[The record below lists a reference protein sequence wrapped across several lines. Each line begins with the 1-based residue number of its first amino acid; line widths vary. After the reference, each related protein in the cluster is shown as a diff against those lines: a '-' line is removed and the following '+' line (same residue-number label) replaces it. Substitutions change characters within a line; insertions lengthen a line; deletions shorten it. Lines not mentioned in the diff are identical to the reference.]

1 MKLGVMGGTFD
12 PIHLGHLAAAEN
24 ARFYYDLDRVLFML
38 SAQPPHKEGQSITS
52 AHHRLKMLQLAVA
65 DNYRF
70 EVSTL
75 EMQREGASYTVD
87 TLKQLHREL
96 AEPHIYFLMGSDSLF
111 DLVTWYHYEE
121 IADLCT
127 LVSISRPGF
136 ANEEAYRALPETVR
150 AKTTIL
156 EVPGLEIS
164 STELKR
170 RLHQGEPVRYLLP
183 IAVEAYI
190 KEHNLYGKQGIID

>member
-24 ARFYYDLDRVLFML
+24 ARFYYNLDRVLFML
-38 SAQPPHKEGQSITS
+38 SAQPPHKEGQSVTS
-52 AHHRLKMLQLAVA
+52 AFHRLRMLELAVA
-65 DNYRF
+65 DNCHF

-75 EMQREGASYTVD
+75 EMRRSGASYTVD

-96 AEPHIYFLMGSDSLF
+96 AEPQLYFLMGSDSLF
-111 DLVTWYHYEE
+111 DLVNWYHYEE
-121 IADLCT
+121 LADLCT

-136 ANEEAYRALPETVR
+136 ANGEAYRSLPDRVR
-150 AKTTIL
+150 AKTSIL

-170 RLHQGEPVRYLLP
+170 RLQQGEPIRYLLP
-183 IAVEAYI
+183 VAVEAYI
-190 KEHNLYGKQGIID
+190 KEHNLYRRDGYID